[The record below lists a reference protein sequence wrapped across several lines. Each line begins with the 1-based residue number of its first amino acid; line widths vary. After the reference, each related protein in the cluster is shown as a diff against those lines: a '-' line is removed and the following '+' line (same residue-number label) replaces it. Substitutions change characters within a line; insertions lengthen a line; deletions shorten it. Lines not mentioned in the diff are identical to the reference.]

1 MCFDK
6 MFKTWKDALLKP
18 KQTFKKEKK
27 NANLGNAVKQVF
39 IAGIIAG
46 IVSAFAE
53 ISNSVAI
60 LVSTP
65 FVAVIG
71 LLLGSGI
78 YYVFARLLG
87 GKSIYREQTYL
98 IALYTAPLSIYSSI
112 FSTMTILL
120 ASLGS
125 LNFIIALPIL
135 IMFGLSIYGLYLL
148 TLVLK
153 EAHGL
158 STGRAVL
165 AWLIPFLMV
174 VVFAMIVAAVVAL
187 WVGGFASIP
196 EALLI

>member
-87 GKSIYREQTYL
+87 GKSKYREQTYL